1 MRPLFLRSSPVVK
14 PLEVRL
20 PHGLDQS
27 EVRRRLDWGIERA
40 RTEYADKVS
49 AIDAAWESDER
60 LRLDLTVMGMSI
72 AGDIDVLPA
81 ELVVR
86 LELPMMAGLFAGRI
100 RSGLEERL
108 GGLLQ
113 APA

>member
-1 MRPLFLRSSPVVK
+1 VK
-14 PLEVRL
+14 PLEVRV
-20 PHGLDQS
+20 PHGLTPD
-27 EVRRRLDWGIERA
+27 EVRRRLDDALVRA
-40 RTEYADKVS
+40 RTEYADTVGP
-49 AIDAAWESDER
+49 IDAAWESDER

>member
-1 MRPLFLRSSPVVK
+1 VK

-20 PHGLDQS
+20 PHGLDQA
-27 EVRRRLDWGIERA
+27 EVRRRLDQGLERA
-40 RTEYADKVS
+40 RGQFADKVS
-49 AIDAAWESDER
+49 AINAAWESDER
-60 LRLDLTVMGMSI
+60 LRVDLTVMGMAI

-86 LELPMMAGLFAGRI
+86 LELPAMAGLFAGRI
-100 RSGLEERL
+100 RSGLEEQL